1 MFSNDRNIEKIATLV
16 EEIQQWSLLR
26 KEQAQIEVADKLSSI
41 ITAIATI
48 VVVAFLALLVCISL
62 SIALAYAIEPAVG
75 SFAIAFLIIAG
86 IDLLLLILA
95 IAFSDS
101 IIKKPLLKNT
111 GFAEGNTD
119 AERGQCLTDI
129 NNKEKQI
136 SQLWDNLFHE
146 EEQQPKSGFFASP
159 TQRFLDVV
167 SSSAAII
174 DGVLLGWKLYKRFKR
189 K

>member
-16 EEIQQWSLLR
+16 EGIQQWSPLR
-26 KEQAQIEVADKLSSI
+26 KEQAQIEIAEKISSL
-41 ITAIATI
+41 ITAIATMI
-48 VVVAFLALLVCISL
+48 VVSLLALLVCISL
-62 SIALAYAIEPAVG
+62 SLALAYAIEPVVG
-75 SFAIAFLIIAG
+75 SFAIAFLIIAS
-86 IDLLLLILA
+86 IDILLLILA
-95 IAFSDS
+95 IAFSDRL
-101 IIKKPLLKNT
+101 IKKPLLKST
-111 GFAEGNTD
+111 GFAEGNTNV
-119 AERGQCLTDI
+119 EREQCLTDI

-146 EEQQPKSGFFASP
+146 KEQPKSGFFASP

-174 DGVLLGWKLYKRFKR
+174 DGVLLGWKLYRRFKR

>member
-26 KEQAQIEVADKLSSI
+26 KEQAQIEIADKVSSL
-41 ITAIATI
+41 ITAIATM
-48 VVVAFLALLVCISL
+48 VVVSLLVLLVFISL
-62 SIALAYAIEPAVG
+62 SFALAYAIEPKVG
-75 SFAIAFLIIAG
+75 SFTIAFLIIAAF
-86 IDLLLLILA
+86 DLLLLILA
-95 IAFSDS
+95 LAFRDRF
-101 IIKKPLLKNT
+101 IRKPLLRST

-146 EEQQPKSGFFASP
+146 EEQPKNGFFASP

-174 DGVLLGWKLYKRFKR
+174 DGVLLGLKLYKSFKR
-189 K
+189 R